1 MSRKHIQI
9 LPDALAN
16 QIAAGE
22 VVERPASVVK
32 ELIENALDAGATDI
46 TITTEDAGLGR
57 LSLSDNGFGIP
68 KEELPLA
75 LSRHATSKISKTEDL
90 FHITSLGF
98 RGEALPSI
106 ASVSRFRLTSRAANQ
121 TEAWALACVGG
132 KLEEPKPAARPQG
145 TTVEV
150 IDLFFNTPA
159 RRKFLKSLRTEQE
172 HINDVVVR
180 LALANPACS
189 FTLNADG
196 REVLHF
202 DGTQGDLLED
212 YLPRLGSFL
221 GRDFVSNALAINA
234 EREDLH
240 LSGFVSLPTFNVGS
254 PRRQYVFV
262 NGRPVKDK
270 VLISALKQAYHDLLA
285 HNRHPVA
292 VLFLDLPPNVV
303 DVNVH
308 PAKAEVRF
316 RNSGDVFALIRG
328 GVRRALDAASQ
339 QVSSTGGS
347 QALHKF
353 MAPKMP
359 PPTSVQHTFSRMGS
373 QTYTPSY
380 VAEDNRQNAE
390 QFQAPPQARTPEGE
404 EVNEAVTTY
413 AEYPMGAAIAQ
424 IHGTYIL
431 AQTDDGM
438 IMVDQHAAHE
448 RLVYER
454 LKAQVLNKTV
464 ERQALLLP
472 EVVELPATDVSLI
485 TDHQDELAD
494 IGLEVEAFGP
504 QAVSVRAT
512 PALLGNMNASQLV
525 RDLVDDLHEL
535 GSGQTL
541 MSKLEETLS
550 TMACHGSIRANRKL
564 SIDEMNAILRQME
577 QTPNSAQCNHGRPT
591 YVELALP
598 DIERLFGRR

>member
-1 MSRKHIQI
+1 MMRRTSIHI

-32 ELIENALDAGATDI
+32 ELVENALDAGATEI
-46 TITTEDAGLGR
+46 NVIAEDAGLGR
-57 LSLSDNGFGIP
+57 LSVSDNGFGIP
-68 KEELPLA
+68 KDELPLA

-90 FHITSLGF
+90 FQIMSLGF

-106 ASVSRFRLTSRAANQ
+106 GSVSRFKLTSRAEGQA
-121 TEAWALACVGG
+121 EAWQVTCIGG
-132 KLEEPKPAARPQG
+132 AMEAPKPAARPQG

-150 IDLFFNTPA
+150 ADLFYNTPA

-180 LALANPACS
+180 LALANPGCS
-189 FTLNADG
+189 FTLSADG
-196 REVLHF
+196 REVLRF
-202 DGTQGDLLED
+202 DGAQGDLLED

-221 GRDFVSNALAINA
+221 GRDFVSNALAIDA
-234 EREDLH
+234 GRDDLH

-254 PRRQYVFV
+254 ARRQYLFV
-262 NGRPVKDK
+262 NGRPVKDR
-270 VLISALKQAYHDLLA
+270 VLLSALKQAYHDLLA
-285 HNRHPVA
+285 KDRHPVA
-292 VLFLDLPPNVV
+292 VLFLDVPPTLV

-328 GVRRALDAASQ
+328 GVRRGLDSASQ
-339 QVSSTGGS
+339 KVSNTGATS
-347 QALHKF
+347 ALNKF
-353 MAPKMP
+353 AAP
-359 PPTSVQHTFSRMGS
+359 TAVQHTFSTMNSMPVRP
-373 QTYTPSY
+373 QY
-380 VAEDNRQNAE
+380 VSEE
-390 QFQAPPQARTPEGE
+390 QRAAATDFQAPPQARTPEEGHITHA
-404 EVNEAVTTY
+404 VNAY
-413 AEYPMGAAIAQ
+413 NEYPMGAAVAQ

-431 AQTDDGM
+431 AQTSHGM

-454 LKAQVLNKTV
+454 LKAQVLHKTV

-472 EVVELPATDVSLI
+472 EVVELPATDVSMI
-485 TDHQDELAD
+485 ADHQDDLAA
-494 IGLEVEAFGP
+494 IGLEVEPFGP

-512 PALLGNMNASQLV
+512 PALLGNMNAASLV

-535 GSGQTL
+535 GAGQTL
-541 MSKLEETLS
+541 MTKLEETLS

-564 SIDEMNAILRQME
+564 SIEEMNALLRQME
-577 QTPNSAQCNHGRPT
+577 ETPNSAQCNHGRPT